1 VRSDGSTSNGAT
13 SSTISDPQTLPDVK
27 KQVKRGDV
35 EYREAPLC
43 VSLADGPFISFHH
56 GDGCAFPAFA
66 FAVMVV

>member
-1 VRSDGSTSNGAT
+1 
-13 SSTISDPQTLPDVK
+13 LPDVK